1 MRPPRLLDDCFVTDK
16 ARMRHDE
23 ALALLKARLAPVVGV
38 EPVSLSAAAG
48 RILDETVTAPHP
60 VPLSDN
66 AAVDGYAFAH
76 EDYTAS
82 GGRLRI
88 AARIAAG
95 HPSDTALAPGTAARI
110 FTGAVMP
117 GRADTVAMQ
126 EDTRVLE
133 EDGAAW
139 ALVPE
144 GLKRGA
150 NRRKAGEDLAEGT
163 VLLAPGQRLRPQDV
177 AALASVGRADALCRE
192 RLKVALVS
200 TGDELVR
207 PGRPLAP
214 GQVYDANHFLLASLL
229 ASVGA
234 EVTDLGIAPDRE
246 EAVAGLLTEAAGSHH
261 AIVSSGGASRG
272 EEDHIVRMLDLIG
285 RRHLWQLAVKPGRPM
300 SFGQIG
306 DCAVLG
312 LPGNPVAAMVCFVL
326 YARPALLA
334 LGGAVWRDPPRFQVP
349 AAFEMRKKADR
360 REFLRGILDRNAE
373 GGLVVSKYPR
383 DGSGL
388 ITSLREADGLIE
400 IPEEITAVA
409 PGDPVAFVPF
419 SELGVG

>member
-1 MRPPRLLDDCFVTDK
+1 
-16 ARMRHDE
+16 
-23 ALALLKARLAPVVGV
+23 
-38 EPVSLSAAAG
+38 
-48 RILDETVTAPHP
+48 
-60 VPLSDN
+60 
-66 AAVDGYAFAH
+66 
-76 EDYTAS
+76 
-82 GGRLRI
+82 
-88 AARIAAG
+88 
-95 HPSDTALAPGTAARI
+95 
-110 FTGAVMP
+110 
-117 GRADTVAMQ
+117 
-126 EDTRVLE
+126 
-133 EDGAAW
+133 
-139 ALVPE
+139 
-144 GLKRGA
+144 
-150 NRRKAGEDLAEGT
+150 
-163 VLLAPGQRLRPQDV
+163 
-177 AALASVGRADALCRE
+177 ALASVGRADALCRE

-326 YARPALLA
+326 YARPALLT
-334 LGGAVWRDPPRFQVP
+334 LGGAAWRDPPRFQVP

-373 GGLVVSKYPR
+373 GGLVVRKYPR